1 MREVLRVL
9 KPGGRLIIIGEAYK
23 GMRNDR
29 LFQMSMKLLR
39 AAYLS
44 TNEYRELFSAA
55 GYSEVEVF
63 EESRKGWFCGIARRP
78 F

>member
-23 GMRNDR
+23 GMRNDK
-29 LFQMSMKLLR
+29 LFQMSIKLLR

-55 GYSEVEVF
+55 AIPR
-63 EESRKGWFCGIARRP
+63 SRCLKNPGRAGSAE
-78 F
+78 